1 MARGNVL
8 NVLELKPGL
17 WDNPEGRGITPV
29 AEPCRYMVETNN
41 IVIILQL
48 KIIFFLK
55 EHLIISPCYFL
66 ELSIQMGVYL
76 SFSPLLFS
84 SLVFSAIYNTS
95 LDNHFAFLHFF
106 SWGWF

>member
-1 MARGNVL
+1 ML

-48 KIIFFLK
+48 KIIFFL
-55 EHLIISPCYFL
+55 PCNKTFINIL
-66 ELSIQMGVYL
+66 DR
-76 SFSPLLFS
+76 FSC
-84 SLVFSAIYNTS
+84 Y
-95 LDNHFAFLHFF
+95 
-106 SWGWF
+106 